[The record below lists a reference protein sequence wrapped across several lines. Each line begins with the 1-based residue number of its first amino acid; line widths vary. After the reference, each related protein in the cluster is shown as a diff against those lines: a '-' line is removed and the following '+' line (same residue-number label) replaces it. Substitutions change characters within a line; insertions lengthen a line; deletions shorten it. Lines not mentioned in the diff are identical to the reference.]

1 MESLSLP
8 FDYSTPSPP
17 GTPISEP
24 NRSLLGLS
32 TASNMP
38 KNKNKGVQGDTPTK
52 SPRKE
57 GRRSVQINY
66 SHYSKKGAE
75 TGLLGMARIPY
86 LAPRCSSRTVVIV
99 MGIFSNNTYYHTYLT
114 TVIPI
119 CHTATSEEDDLDMSV
134 IQEGNGSVHSSELD
148 STIQSDPI
156 PPEGAQGPTPGPAL
170 PPAGKT
176 YGPRQSTPNPDTPKS
191 THPEEDTEK
200 DSDESSSSESDAGN
214 EEEDKLDADALAQRD
229 LQNDLSEV
237 REAVSMAGGLASNK
251 PDFKKQKDRE
261 GQHVEIVEEW
271 VDFTEETFNEL
282 PERPAES
289 TLRRISLK
297 ELLPPAPSTPVP
309 LDMELDG
316 EELSFVANQR
326 IEFLVIMRKDG
337 DAKTNVQSRTG
348 RSQSR
353 YDNGRVPLVPGGSE
367 DWECQHNAV
376 HHSSSAVQ
384 MYPA

>member
-1 MESLSLP
+1 MLIAKFKFTKFITLTLITRLVINHASNTRRHATPVPILTSTSTPGHQVSPAPNLDLLQLAASAAGIADDDGSTTYSVESLSLP

-156 PPEGAQGPTPGPAL
+156 PPKGAQGPAPGPAP

-176 YGPRQSTPNPDTPKS
+176 YGPRQSTPNRDTPKS

-200 DSDESSSSESDAGN
+200 DSDESSSSESDAGD
-214 EEEDKLDADALAQRD
+214 EEEDDLDADALAQ
-229 LQNDLSEV
+229 
-237 REAVSMAGGLASNK
+237 
-251 PDFKKQKDRE
+251 
-261 GQHVEIVEEW
+261 
-271 VDFTEETFNEL
+271 
-282 PERPAES
+282 
-289 TLRRISLK
+289 
-297 ELLPPAPSTPVP
+297 
-309 LDMELDG
+309 
-316 EELSFVANQR
+316 
-326 IEFLVIMRKDG
+326 
-337 DAKTNVQSRTG
+337 
-348 RSQSR
+348 
-353 YDNGRVPLVPGGSE
+353 
-367 DWECQHNAV
+367 
-376 HHSSSAVQ
+376 
-384 MYPA
+384 